1 MAKRVNISAER
12 RNPMTIN
19 GIGGEDYAAYLTQN
33 NTVSLES
40 ALAKIDNNEIVD
52 EEAMN
57 ACKEFEVYMIEQMY
71 KSMEKTVMKADEEE
85 GEYEQYFG
93 DMRIQEYAKAVS
105 DQGKLGLAEQLY
117 ESMKRNQG
125 VTIIVEDAAIDAA
138 TEIAQETSATANVTE
153 E

>member
-1 MAKRVNISAER
+1 
-12 RNPMTIN
+12 MTIN
-19 GIGGEDYAAYLTQN
+19 GIGGEDYASYLTQN

-52 EEAMN
+52 EEAMS

-105 DQGKLGLAEQLY
+105 EQGTLGLAEQLY

-125 VTIIVEDAAIDAA
+125 VTIIVEDAREAAA
-138 TEIAQETSATANVTE
+138 TEVAEKTSATANVTE

>member
-1 MAKRVNISAER
+1 
-12 RNPMTIN
+12 MTIN

-33 NTVSLES
+33 NTSSLES

-52 EEAMN
+52 ESAMK
-57 ACKEFEVYMIEQMY
+57 ACKEFEVYMVEQIY
-71 KSMEKTVMKADEEE
+71 KSMEKTIMKADEEE

-93 DMRIQEYAKAVS
+93 DMRVQEYAKAVS
-105 DQGKLGLAEQLY
+105 EQGSIGLAEQLY

-125 VTIIVEDAAIDAA
+125 VTIIVEDATADTAIEVA
-138 TEIAQETSATANVTE
+138 EETSATANITE